1 MVFYFFQKTGFE
13 LHANYLVGDNQ
24 HEISNPMFIEKYLRG
39 LDTLAKKF
47 VFFFF
52 FAILYRGETFV
63 TSCLLSCPLIPF

>member
-39 LDTLAKKF
+39 LDTLDKKF
-47 VFFFF
+47 VFFLPFCTGV
-52 FAILYRGETFV
+52 ITFV
-63 TSCLLSCPLIPF
+63 TSCLLSCPLISF